1 MQEWKGVAPSMY
13 MCKDI
18 GRSCAIICISE
29 VMEYQYRNAW
39 GPMSWNAW
47 VVHMATKFTYKMRS
61 GGKRDVGLGTH
72 PTQTDLK
79 KKGLNKVGI
88 VILSSEYIR
97 KTWRKL
103 LSGGKDSFV
112 LDLLHSCMSCRMNLP
127 GWPSV
132 KDKLEAV
139 LVLLN
144 GLYRLEKNFI
154 LEKEKLY
161 LEDLR

>member
-1 MQEWKGVAPSMY
+1 
-13 MCKDI
+13 
-18 GRSCAIICISE
+18 
-29 VMEYQYRNAW
+29 
-39 GPMSWNAW
+39 
-47 VVHMATKFTYKMRS
+47 
-61 GGKRDVGLGTH
+61 
-72 PTQTDLK
+72 
-79 KKGLNKVGI
+79 
-88 VILSSEYIR
+88 
-97 KTWRKL
+97 
-103 LSGGKDSFV
+103 
-112 LDLLHSCMSCRMNLP
+112 MNLP